1 MLFTINICSTED
13 AASKVSTCGQ
23 SNFRNPDRIVGGMEA
38 KKNEFP
44 WQAWLI
50 MAQEGAAYG
59 ACGGSLINNQ
69 WILTAAHC
77 VDLTNRSVH
86 RRI

>member
-13 AASKVSTCGQ
+13 AASKVSACGQ

-77 VDLTNRSVH
+77 VDLTYRSVH

>member
-1 MLFTINICSTED
+1 MED
-13 AASKVSTCGQ
+13 AASKVSVCGQ
-23 SNFRNPDRIVGGMEA
+23 PNLWNPDRIVGGMEA

-50 MAQEGAAYG
+50 MAQDGAAYG

-77 VDLTNRSVH
+77 VDLYDRSVH
-86 RRI
+86 IHI